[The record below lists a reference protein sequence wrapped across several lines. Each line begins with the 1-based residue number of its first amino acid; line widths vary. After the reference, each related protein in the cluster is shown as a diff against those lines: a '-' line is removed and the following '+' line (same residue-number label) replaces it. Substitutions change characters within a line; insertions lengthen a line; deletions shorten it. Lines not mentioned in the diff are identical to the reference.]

1 MTTETTNQ
9 KSIIDE
15 LNANLDA
22 GFTKS
27 VSLLYDDIIKHLKVS
42 TLAGFRVSQY
52 NRKWT
57 GLHSMMSPVHI
68 GYDGLEQRSVMLPDH
83 ELKKLLDAVNDKLTR
98 EKIKV
103 GKMECKYKT
112 LNKVNYNLEFQ
123 IDLEVL
129 PIEKP
134 QNESPVNSPSRTGNN
149 TDFDF
154 KCASC

>member
-1 MTTETTNQ
+1 MATETPTQ
-9 KSIIDE
+9 QSIIDE
-15 LNANLDA
+15 LNANLDT

-27 VSLLYDDIIKHLKVS
+27 VDLLFNDIIKHLKAS

-52 NRKWT
+52 NRNWT

-68 GYDGLEQRSVMLPDH
+68 GYDGVEQRSVMLPDH
-83 ELKKLLDAVNDKLTR
+83 ELKRLFDAVSEKLTR

-103 GKMECKYKT
+103 GKMDCKYKT
-112 LNKVNYNLEFQ
+112 LNKINYNLEIQ

-134 QNESPVNSPSRTGNN
+134 QNESPVNSPSHSPETNN
-149 TDFDF
+149 FDF
-154 KCASC
+154 KCGSC